1 MAKAYEVVFKY
12 ETNAQKK
19 AVANDETAKKQD
31 RREKSFAKGAESI
44 ISYANIKGTASQFIS
59 REVNRIELRTG
70 ASEFQQ
76 RVQTVYNMATSI
88 LDTGVSIGI
97 GVATGNLPL
106 VALTAVTKGLN
117 ALIDVVQNQYDINL
131 KRQFEGISIG
141 LASQRAST
149 NGRRQ

>member
-44 ISYANIKGTASQFIS
+44 ISYANIKGTASRFIS

-88 LDTGVSIGI
+88 LDTGVSLMIGA
-97 GVATGNLPL
+97 ATGNLPL
-106 VALTAVTKGLN
+106 VALTAVTKGLS
-117 ALIDVVQNQYDINL
+117 AFFDAVQNQRDINL
-131 KRQFEGISIG
+131 KLTLENISIG
-141 LASQRAST
+141 LGAKRASV

>member
-59 REVNRIELRTG
+59 REVGRIELKTG
-70 ASEFQQ
+70 ASEYQQ

-88 LDTGVSIGI
+88 LDTGISLGI

-106 VALTAVTKGLN
+106 VAATVVAKGLSTFFD
-117 ALIDVVQNQYDINL
+117 AVQNQRDINL
-131 KRQFEGISIG
+131 KRELEEISIG
-141 LASQRAST
+141 LASQRASV